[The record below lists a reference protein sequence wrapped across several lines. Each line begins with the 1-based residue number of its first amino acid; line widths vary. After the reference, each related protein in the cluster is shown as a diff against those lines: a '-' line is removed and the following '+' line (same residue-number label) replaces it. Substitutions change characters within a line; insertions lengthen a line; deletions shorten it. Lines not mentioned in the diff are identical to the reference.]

1 MFSRFLTIIL
11 SLSLTA
17 LTAQAAEHETRSAAQ
32 AIHTTQAPG
41 PTTPA
46 PEAFTEAEL
55 QQLAQREQTPGPEV
69 IGGALSNL
77 HLTYI
82 VIALAA
88 AIVVLIA
95 K

>member
-11 SLSLTA
+11 TLSLTL
-17 LTAQAAEHETRSAAQ
+17 LTSQAAEHETRSATR
-32 AIHTTQAPG
+32 AIHTTEAP
-41 PTTPA
+41 PPPQPA
-46 PEAFTEAEL
+46 PEPFTDAEL

-69 IGGALSNL
+69 TGGALSNL

-88 AIVVLIA
+88 AVIDLIA